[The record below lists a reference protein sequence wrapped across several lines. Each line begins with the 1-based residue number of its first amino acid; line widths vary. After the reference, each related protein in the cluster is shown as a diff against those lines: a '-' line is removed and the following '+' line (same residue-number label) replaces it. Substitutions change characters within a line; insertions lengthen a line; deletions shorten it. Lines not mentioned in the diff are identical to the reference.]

1 MPNDDF
7 VGAEEV
13 LRMEHGA
20 EYGMS
25 RIQYWRLASCA
36 LACEKYADIQPSTIS
51 PLDIHEPG
59 CLLELFGK
67 RCLFTITVRPRLH
80 HISLGVFPLDSA
92 QEKAV
97 EAFSGSDSQDDFMRL
112 TNVILQTDGLVGW
125 KYMSY
130 EETRSFMRNQGIDC

>member
-1 MPNDDF
+1 MQDNDF

-20 EYGMS
+20 AYGMS

-36 LACEKYADIQPSTIS
+36 LACEKYAEIHPSTIS
-51 PLDIHEPG
+51 ALVHEPG

-80 HISLGVFPLDSA
+80 QISLGVFPLNSA

-97 EAFSGSDSQDDFMRL
+97 EAFSGSDSQEDFMRL

-125 KYMSY
+125 KFMSY
-130 EETRSFMRNQGIDC
+130 EETLAFLQNQAIDC